1 MMSINISPY
10 QLAAPDL
17 HMVGWFDF
25 LHKQGLPGESV
36 SLEITENMLMHHT
49 DVVSA
54 QLLAFR
60 DQGINVALDDFGTG
74 YSALAYLNRL
84 DIDYI
89 KIDRSFVKDLLEGH
103 MEKDLCEAI
112 ISMAHKLSLKV
123 IAEGI
128 ETEQQ
133 AAILQQFG
141 CDLGQ
146 GYLFAKPLPVEDA
159 EALLASQMMEK

>member
-1 MMSINISPY
+1 
-10 QLAAPDL
+10 
-17 HMVGWFDF
+17 
-25 LHKQGLPGESV
+25 
-36 SLEITENMLMHHT
+36 
-49 DVVSA
+49 
-54 QLLAFR
+54 
-60 DQGINVALDDFGTG
+60 
-74 YSALAYLNRL
+74 
-84 DIDYI
+84 
-89 KIDRSFVKDLLEGH
+89 LLEGH